1 MILANRR
8 TTIDELA
15 QSLLISH
22 GSAQEIIHE
31 ILGYRKVS
39 ARWVPRQLTE
49 QHKRRRV
56 EICQTLLTRNNNE
69 GEEFLG
75 RIVTGDET
83 WVHYYSPE
91 SKWQSLKWK
100 HPYSPVRKKF
110 KNQLSAGKV
119 MLTIFWAS
127 KRPIFK
133 HFLEKGSTINSAR
146 YCDLLANRTKRRG
159 LLSKKVLL
167 QHDNARPHVA
177 KALKQPLKS

>member
-8 TTIDELA
+8 STVDELA

-56 EICQTLLTRNNNE
+56 EICQTLLTRYNNE

-75 RIVTGDET
+75 RVVTGDET
-83 WVHYYSPE
+83 WVHY
-91 SKWQSLKWK
+91 L
-100 HPYSPVRKKF
+100 
-110 KNQLSAGKV
+110 
-119 MLTIFWAS
+119 
-127 KRPIFK
+127 
-133 HFLEKGSTINSAR
+133 
-146 YCDLLANRTKRRG
+146 
-159 LLSKKVLL
+159 
-167 QHDNARPHVA
+167 
-177 KALKQPLKS
+177 